1 MKRGASWDTIRSSS
15 GSDLCPASAIPTDH
29 HSHPLKFTQ
38 LQATCDAYKFSVWSG
53 KIKDWNSLHVDII
66 KSNSIHCFK
75 KALGFALI
83 RAN

>member
-1 MKRGASWDTIRSSS
+1 MRYKTLNNEAEITV
-15 GSDLCPASAIPTDH
+15 PTYVQH
-29 HSHPLKFTQ
+29 QQFQRTRHSHPLKFTQ
-38 LQATCDAYKFSVWSG
+38 LQATCDAYKFSVWPG
-53 KIKDWNSLHVDII
+53 KIKDWNSLHVEII